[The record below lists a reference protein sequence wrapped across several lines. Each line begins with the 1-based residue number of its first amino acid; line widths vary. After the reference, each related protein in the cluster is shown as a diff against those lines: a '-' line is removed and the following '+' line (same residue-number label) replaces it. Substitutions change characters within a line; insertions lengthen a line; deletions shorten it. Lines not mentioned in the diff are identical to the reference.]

1 MGKRILLVGT
11 VDTKS
16 EEIKYLRDEI
26 KKRGCIPIV
35 MDVGVLGDPAFE
47 TDVSRRE
54 VGDASDTSFDVI
66 ATSSKS
72 EHEAMVSMAEGASR
86 LAAKLYREGKVD
98 AALAIGGTMATDL
111 ALDVMASLPIG
122 VPKLIVSS
130 VAFSHVIPPDRICAD
145 LMQILWAGGLWG
157 INSICKMVLDNAVG
171 AICGATESS
180 NAREGF
186 QKPIVA
192 VSSLGSSCCKYL
204 FYLKPAL
211 EERGYEVVVFH
222 AVGMG
227 GRALESLVS
236 QGRICAVLD
245 LVAIEVSDH
254 ALGSV
259 VSAGDSRMET
269 AGMMGIPQIVAPGA
283 IGGFDFATWRIPDHV
298 KDRSI
303 HVHNRLISVALNSHA
318 EKALIGKV
326 LAEKLNKA
334 VGPTAMLIPLQ
345 GLEEWERSGNELH
358 DPEGIRVLA
367 EAFKAHVKPHVK
379 VMELDMHIN
388 DKAFSDQVL
397 ALFDE
402 MVFNPTCQKKINQIM
417 E

>member
-26 KKRGCIPIV
+26 WKRGCIPVV
-35 MDVGVLGDPAFE
+35 MDVGVLGDIAFE
-47 TDVSRRE
+47 PDVSRRE
-54 VGDASDTSFDVI
+54 VGDASDTPFDVI
-66 ATSSKS
+66 ANSSKS
-72 EHEAMVSMAEGASR
+72 EHEAMVRMAQGASR
-86 LAAKLYREGKVD
+86 LAAKLYTEGKFD

-111 ALDVMASLPIG
+111 ALDVMAALPIG
-122 VPKLIVSS
+122 VPKLVVSS
-130 VAFSHVIPPDRICAD
+130 VAFSHIVPPDRICAD

-157 INSICKMVLDNAVG
+157 MNSVCKNVLDNAIG
-171 AICGATESS
+171 AICGAAESF
-180 NAREGF
+180 NPREES

-227 GRALESLVS
+227 GRALESLVA
-236 QGRICAVLD
+236 QGRVKAVLD

-259 VSAGDSRMET
+259 VSAGESRMET
-269 AGMMGIPQIVAPGA
+269 AGRMGIPQIVAPGA
-283 IGGFDFATWRIPDHV
+283 IGSFDFATWRIPDHV

-303 HVHNRLISVALNSHA
+303 HIHNRLISVALNTHE
-318 EKALIGKV
+318 EKALIGKA

-334 VGPTAMLIPLQ
+334 VGPAAMLIPLQ
-345 GLEEWERSGNELH
+345 GLEEWERPGSELH
-358 DPEGIRVLA
+358 DPEGVKVLA
-367 EAFKAHVKPHVK
+367 GAFKAHVKPHVK
-379 VMELDMHIN
+379 VLELDMHIN

-402 MVFNPTCQKKINQIM
+402 MVSRPT
-417 E
+417 